1 MGTAMRRVV
10 TGRDSRDISYFTS
23 VETIEP
29 VSVGG
34 MQVVNLWGTG
44 DEGAHVGNDPAEKP
58 EVFPFFPDCSGHG
71 TRLLAVHFAPD
82 SSATAD
88 AEPSMAQTQ
97 STAEM
102 DRLQPGLSQAFEPDS
117 PGMHTTD
124 TVDYG
129 ICIRGEVWLEL
140 DDGVEER
147 ITAGTVVV
155 QRGTRHAWRNRSDEV
170 ATMIFV
176 LIGARRD

>member
-1 MGTAMRRVV
+1 MGTAIRRVV

-23 VETIEP
+23 VETVEP
-29 VSVGG
+29 VTVGG
-34 MQVVNLWGTG
+34 MHVVNLWGTG
-44 DEGAHVGNDPAEKP
+44 DEGARVGNDPAETP
-58 EVFPFFPDCSGHG
+58 QLFPFFPDGSGHG

-88 AEPSMAQTQ
+88 AEAGMAATDAA
-97 STAEM
+97 AEM
-102 DRLQPGLSQAFEPDS
+102 DRLQPGLSPVFEPDS

-129 ICIRGEVWLEL
+129 ICIRGELWLEL

-147 ITAGTVVV
+147 ITAGSVVV
-155 QRGTRHAWRNRSDEV
+155 QRGTRHAWRNRTDEV
-170 ATMIFV
+170 ATMIYV